1 MSAVEERSVPP
12 SSPSSRGQAFRG
24 AVLRGLGVVLPP
36 LLTVVILLWIAGT
49 IQVHVFQPVT
59 DGLRNVLVKQLADVR
74 EERDIQGAGPGVEL
88 VTVEGQEYRRLDSGQ
103 YVPRY
108 VYDQVRDHLGAE
120 PMPSRGEA
128 VYHRYVEQRYLQ
140 PYLVVPVFILVFLLV
155 LYLLG
160 RLLALGVGRFLWSV
174 VERGIN
180 RLPLV
185 RNVYSSAKQVTDFVF
200 SEREIQYTRV
210 VAVEYPRK
218 GMWSVGLVT
227 GESLPQFRELIHEPL
242 LAVTL
247 PCSPAP
253 MASRSITVPK
263 KDVVDLNL
271 TVDQALQFIISCG
284 VVVPPN
290 QRTDTKD
297 EGRRTKD

>member
-1 MSAVEERSVPP
+1 MSELDDLKGSLRDARARFATLVET
-12 SSPSSRGQAFRG
+12 
-24 AVLRGLGVVLPP
+24 LRPELHRYAARQGLSGVVDPARVSVGDP
-36 LLTVVILLWIAGT
+36 APRVVI
-49 IQVHVFQPVT
+49 
-59 DGLRNVLVKQLADVR
+59 
-74 EERDIQGAGPGVEL
+74 ER
-88 VTVEGQEYRRLDSGQ
+88 VTVDGREYHRLDGGQ
-103 YVPRY
+103 YIPLS
-108 VYDQVRDHLGAE
+108 VYEQVRDRLGAE

-128 VYHRYVEQRYLQ
+128 VYQRYVEQRFLA
-140 PYLVVPVFILVFLLV
+140 PYIAVPVFIVVFLLV

-160 RLLALGVGRFLWSV
+160 RFLAFSVGRFLWSIFESV
-174 VERGIN
+174 IG

-185 RNVYSSAKQVTDFVF
+185 RNVYSSVKQVTDFVF

-227 GESLPQFRELIHEPL
+227 GESLPQLRELLHEPL

-253 MASRSITVPK
+253 MAARSITVRK
-263 KDVVDLNL
+263 KDVVDLNM

-284 VVVPPN
+284 VVVPPH
-290 QRTDTKD
+290 QH
-297 EGRRTKD
+297 